1 MAAKKNKKRKLNLKK
16 LLILILI
23 LYLIFYLGYYLYK
36 KPIENII
43 ITGNTLV
50 TDSEIIE
57 AAKIKNYPSIFGV
70 IKRNVIKNI
79 KKIDLVEDVSVKKD
93 LKFRLT
99 INVKESIALYLN
111 SNNNKIMLSSGKEI
125 DPSNKYLGI
134 PTLINYAP
142 EKILKEF
149 SLSLGKLNQDIIYLI
164 DEIEYSPKK
173 NNEGITVADDSFTL
187 YMNDGNTVITNADKC
202 HNLKKYKEIYA
213 SLGDKKGILNLDS
226 GNYKNFVFIPYG
238 D

>member
-50 TDSEIIE
+50 TDSEIID

-70 IKRNVIKNI
+70 IKGNIIKNI
-79 KKIDLVEDVSVKKD
+79 KKIDLIEDVSVKKD

-99 INVKESIALYLN
+99 INS
-111 SNNNKIMLSSGKEI
+111 EI
-125 DPSNKYLGI
+125 
-134 PTLINYAP
+134 
-142 EKILKEF
+142 
-149 SLSLGKLNQDIIYLI
+149 
-164 DEIEYSPKK
+164 
-173 NNEGITVADDSFTL
+173 
-187 YMNDGNTVITNADKC
+187 
-202 HNLKKYKEIYA
+202 
-213 SLGDKKGILNLDS
+213 
-226 GNYKNFVFIPYG
+226 
-238 D
+238 